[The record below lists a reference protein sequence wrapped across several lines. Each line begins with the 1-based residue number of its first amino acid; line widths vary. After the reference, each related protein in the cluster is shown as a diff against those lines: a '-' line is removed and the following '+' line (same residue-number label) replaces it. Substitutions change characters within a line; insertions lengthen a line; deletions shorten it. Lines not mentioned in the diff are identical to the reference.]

1 MWAIDILATIILM
14 PMKRLILLAC
24 LLCSISLSAQHG
36 TINIQTNLDSTVIK
50 QYTIDT
56 LESYQVGPGIIYT
69 RFDITAKANDIRH
82 CYIYEVDLTNP
93 YNTVEESHSTT
104 MGNTER
110 MVDAHKRLDAPEH
123 RSIGSV
129 NCNFWIVAT
138 QDEGQ
143 YNGLTGVPCTGQVR
157 NGKIGTNITNWNI
170 GHGDPDPVLGRKQD
184 IGYLMIDAD
193 KKAHIDQFSWD
204 AHLAIGDQAM
214 PIAEVNRNRSNPS
227 DNEVVMFN
235 SDMGTKSTLTKE
247 DINKRLGTDLPMIE
261 LVVKLEQDWAMNQH
275 LFGTVESINYTGGT
289 KIQDGYAVFRGRGTG
304 KTFLETAKVGD
315 RVQFIIGMYESLS
328 GERPN
333 IKQLSAGNCYVLRE
347 GRLTNRNWNEDYNNK
362 NYPRTGF
369 GVSKDHNTLWMMV
382 MEKPGMYTHEMASIL
397 RHFGAWEATGADG
410 GGSAQFNLGG
420 QILNPTTEGQPRAVG
435 NSIFLFSTAPEDSTV
450 VEMRTTATF
459 MKLPKHAAI
468 KPEFLGY
475 NQYGMLIDKNLP
487 GVKLSCAPETG
498 YITEDGYFVCLGS
511 GILTATYDQASLPI
525 EIVIVDEANPSL
537 RLSNVLISNKTPYEI
552 EINGVVD
559 NKQFK
564 VLPSAVEWTIED
576 NTICNID
583 EDGILH
589 AIKNGTTTV
598 HGKLGE
604 TTMTFNVQVELVD
617 TDMLLWEDMV
627 NVDERW
633 TINASVSS
641 WNTDFKID
649 DNGGSYLYMNFN
661 GGRVAQLSI
670 TADTLLYSTPKRL
683 ELKWTPQGNLIERI
697 DLGFTANNGTDANYA
712 HINITPDQPLSINID
727 LDSLFEVS
735 NDIAIYPIKL
745 RHITFS
751 LNKKAE
757 KKEYNI
763 PFEGIYLH
771 YSEKVETGIESIIT
785 PSRDGDSAYK
795 MLQDG
800 QLIIIKNNKI
810 YNILGHE
817 ITEKY

>member
-1 MWAIDILATIILM
+1 
-14 PMKRLILLAC
+14 MKRLTLLAIF
-24 LLCSISLSAQHG
+24 LCSISLFAQHG

-50 QYTIDT
+50 QYAIDT

-69 RFDITAKANDIRH
+69 RFDITAKTNDIRH
-82 CYIYEVDLTNP
+82 CYIYEIDLTNP

-214 PIAEVNRNRSNPS
+214 PISEVNRNRSNPS

-275 LFGTVESINYTGGT
+275 LFGQVVSINTTGGT
-289 KIQDGYAVFRGRGTG
+289 KIEDGYAVFRGRGTG

-459 MKLPKHAAI
+459 MKLPKYAAI

-511 GILTATYDQASLPI
+511 GVLTATYDQASLPI

-617 TDMLLWEDMV
+617 TDVLLWESMV
-627 NVDERW
+627 EVDERW
-633 TINASVSS
+633 TLKASSSS
-641 WNTDFKID
+641 WKTDIKTD
-649 DNGGSYLYMNFN
+649 ADGGAYLYMNYS
-661 GGRVAQLSI
+661 GGRVVQLSL
-670 TADTLLYSTPKRL
+670 TADTLLYSTPKHL
-683 ELKWTPQGNLIERI
+683 EFKFTPQGDLMTRV
-697 DLGFTANNGTDANYA
+697 DLGFVANNGINANYA
-712 HINITPDQPLSINID
+712 CIELTPNQPMSINID
-727 LDSLFEVS
+727 LDSLFDVKD
-735 NDIAIYPIKL
+735 DIAIYPIKL
-745 RHITFS
+745 KHISFS
-751 LNKKAE
+751 LNKDAE

-785 PSRDGDSAYK
+785 PSQEGDSAYK
-795 MLQDG
+795 ILQDG

>member
-1 MWAIDILATIILM
+1 
-14 PMKRLILLAC
+14 MKRLTLLAIF
-24 LLCSISLSAQHG
+24 LCSISLFAQHG

-50 QYTIDT
+50 QYAIDT

-69 RFDITAKANDIRH
+69 RFDITAKTNDIRH
-82 CYIYEVDLTNP
+82 CYIYEIDLTNP

-214 PIAEVNRNRSNPS
+214 PISEVNRNRSNPS

-275 LFGTVESINYTGGT
+275 LFGQVVSINTTGGT
-289 KIQDGYAVFRGRGTG
+289 KIEDGYAVFRGRGTG

-459 MKLPKHAAI
+459 MKLPKYAAI

-511 GILTATYDQASLPI
+511 GVLTATYDQASLPI

-583 EDGILH
+583 EDGVLH
-589 AIKNGTTTV
+589 ALKNGTTTI

-604 TTMTFNVQVELVD
+604 TTMTLNVQVELVD
-617 TDMLLWEDMV
+617 TDILLWENMV
-627 NVDERW
+627 EVDERW
-633 TINASVSS
+633 TLKASSSS
-641 WNTDFKID
+641 WKTDIKTD
-649 DNGGSYLYMNFN
+649 ADGGAYLYMNYS
-661 GGRVAQLSI
+661 GGRVVQLSL
-670 TADTLLYSTPKRL
+670 TADTLLYSTPKHL
-683 ELKWTPQGNLIERI
+683 EFKFTPQGDLMTRV
-697 DLGFTANNGTDANYA
+697 DLGFVANNGINANYA
-712 HINITPDQPLSINID
+712 CIELTPNQPMSINID
-727 LDSLFEVS
+727 LDSLFDVKD
-735 NDIAIYPIKL
+735 DIAIYPIKL
-745 RHITFS
+745 KHISFS
-751 LNKKAE
+751 LNKDAE

-763 PFEGIYLH
+763 PFEGLYLH

-785 PSRDGDSAYK
+785 PSQEGDSAYK
-795 MLQDG
+795 ILQDG

>member
-1 MWAIDILATIILM
+1 MLM
-14 PMKRLILLAC
+14 KHFTLLAC
-24 LLCSISLSAQHG
+24 ILCSISLFAQHG
-36 TINIQTNLDSTVIK
+36 TINIQTNLDSTAIK
-50 QYTIDT
+50 QYSIDT
-56 LESYQVGPGIIYT
+56 LESYQVGPGVIYT
-69 RFDITAKANDIRH
+69 RFDITVKTNDIRH

-170 GHGDPDPVLGRKQD
+170 GHGEPDPVLGRKQD

-204 AHLAIGDQAM
+204 THLAIGDQAM
-214 PIAEVNRNRSNPS
+214 PISEVNRNRSNPS

-275 LFGTVESINYTGGT
+275 LFAEVVSINYTGGT

-315 RVQFIIGMYESLS
+315 RVQFIMGMYESLS

-369 GVSKDHNTLWMMV
+369 GVSKDHNTLWLMV

-397 RHFGAWEATGADG
+397 RHFGAWEAAGADG

-435 NSIFLFSTAPEDSTV
+435 NSIFVFSTAPDDNV
-450 VEMRTTATF
+450 VTEMRTQATF
-459 MKLPKHAAI
+459 MRLPKYASI
-468 KPEFLGY
+468 KPDFLGY
-475 NQYGMLIDKNLP
+475 NQYGMLIDTKLP

-511 GILTATYDQASLPI
+511 GILTATYDKASLPI
-525 EIVIVDEANPSL
+525 QIILVDEASPIM
-537 RLSNVLISNKTPYEI
+537 RLDSILISNHTNYEI
-552 EINGVVD
+552 EILGSVD
-559 NKQFK
+559 NKNFAI
-564 VLPSAVEWTIED
+564 LPAAVDWTID
-576 NTICNID
+576 DPTICQID
-583 EDGILH
+583 ENGILTGL
-589 AIKNGTTTV
+589 KNGSTNI
-598 HGKLGE
+598 HGTLGKNK
-604 TTMTFNVQVELVD
+604 FHQYVQVQTVNESSI
-617 TDMLLWEDMV
+617 LWENMV
-627 NVDERW
+627 EVDERW
-633 TINASVSS
+633 TLKASSSS
-641 WNTDFKID
+641 WKTDIKTD
-649 DNGGSYLYMNFN
+649 ADGKAYLYMNYN
-661 GGRVAQLSI
+661 GGRVVQLSL
-670 TADTLLYSTPKRL
+670 TADTVLYSTPKHL
-683 ELKWTPQGNLIERI
+683 ELKFTPQGNLITRL
-697 DLGFTANNGTDANYA
+697 DFGLVTNNGIDGNYA
-712 HINITPDQPLSINID
+712 CVDITPDQPMSININ
-727 LDSLFEVS
+727 LDSLFNVKD
-735 NDIAIYPIKL
+735 DIAIYPIKL
-745 RHITFS
+745 KNISFS
-751 LNKKAE
+751 LDKNAD

-771 YSEKVETGIESIIT
+771 YGEKTGTGLESLPT
-785 PSRDGDSAYK
+785 PSSPSNAAQK
-795 MLQDG
+795 MLYNG
-800 QLIIIKNNKI
+800 QLLIIKNNKI

>member
-1 MWAIDILATIILM
+1 
-14 PMKRLILLAC
+14 MKRLLLFS
-24 LLCSISLSAQHG
+24 LLLTSITTMAQHG
-36 TINIQTNLDSTVIK
+36 TINIQTNLDSTVIL

-56 LESYQVGPGIIYT
+56 LDSYQVGPGIVYT
-69 RFDITAKANDIRH
+69 RFDITDSKQTRH

-93 YNTVEESHSTT
+93 YNLVEESHSTT
-104 MGNTER
+104 IGNTER
-110 MVDAHKRLDAPEH
+110 MVDAHKRLDTPEH

-204 AHLAIGDQAM
+204 AHLAIGNQAM
-214 PIAEVNRNRSNPS
+214 PISEVNRNRSNPS

-275 LFGTVESINYTGGT
+275 LFGEVVGINYTGGT
-289 KIQDGYAVFRGRGTG
+289 KIEDGYAVFRGRGTG
-304 KTFLETAKVGD
+304 KAFLETAKVGE

-347 GRLTNRNWNEDYNNK
+347 GRLTNRNWNEEYNNK

-420 QILNPTTEGQPRAVG
+420 QIINPTTEGVPRAVG
-435 NSIFLFSTAPEDSTV
+435 NSIFLFSTAPDDSTV
-450 VEMRTTATF
+450 VDMSTKSTF
-459 MKLPKHAAI
+459 IRLPKYAAI

-487 GVKLSCAPETG
+487 GVKLTCDPTTG
-498 YITEDGYFVCLGS
+498 YVTKDGQFVCLGS

-525 EIVIVDEANPSL
+525 EIVLIEDGNPSL
-537 RLSNVLISNKTPYEI
+537 RLDSVLISNYTNYAI
-552 EINGVVD
+552 EIDGMVD
-559 NKQFK
+559 GKEFTI
-564 VLPSAVEWTIED
+564 LPSSVQWSIAD
-576 NTICNID
+576 PNICEIN
-583 EDGILH
+583 EDGILTGL
-589 AIKNGTTTV
+589 ANGTTDII
-598 HGKLGE
+598 GSLGNS
-604 TTMTFNVQVELVD
+604 TLKMNVRVQTIEK
-617 TDMLLWEDMV
+617 TPFCWEDMISIE
-627 NVDERW
+627 NRW
-633 TINASVSS
+633 TLKTTSSS
-641 WNTDFKID
+641 WNTAFNNV
-649 DNGGSYLYMNFN
+649 NGQAELYLNYTS
-661 GGRVAQLSI
+661 GRQPYI
-670 TADTLLYSTPKRL
+670 TLDADTLLYSTPKAF
-683 ELKWTPQGNLIERI
+683 ELRMVPKGDLIEKITIALKPNNIKSSKNYNFI
-697 DLGFTANNGTDANYA
+697 DLTTNTTNSVYVNL
-712 HINITPDQPLSINID
+712 DQ
-727 LDSLFEVS
+727 LFGVT
-735 NDIAIYPIKL
+735 NDPAIYPITLEFIKF
-745 RHITFS
+745 T
-751 LNKKAE
+751 LNAKAT
-757 KKEYNI
+757 KQEYHMPI
-763 PFEGIYLH
+763 EGFFLH
-771 YSEKVETGIESIIT
+771 YGDGHAETNVSAT
-785 PSRDGDSAYK
+785 PAIQNSNTK
-795 MLQDG
+795 KLLHHG
-800 QLIIIKNNKI
+800 QLIIINNNKI